1 MTPFARSLA
10 RLLACLQAEAEENFV
25 KLDSFNAG
33 AISYR
38 QLLSCAHA
46 HAPAS
51 ASPAS
56 EPWPGATAPA
66 VAPRPRA
73 TLPASGFR
81 RHVLTSD
88 LS

>member
-1 MTPFARSLA
+1 MTLFARSLA

-56 EPWPGATAPA
+56 EPWRRAL
-66 VAPRPRA
+66 APRCPPLA
-73 TLPASGFR
+73 FAGTCL
-81 RHVLTSD
+81 HLI
-88 LS
+88 